1 MTNATRCYQDII
13 NGDYTVME
21 GPLQDNQGNEVLPEG
36 EFFTLE
42 EWTVCNFLLD
52 NVIGDL
58 P

>member
-1 MTNATRCYQDII
+1 MYQDII